1 MSVINGAK
9 HDSSNKAKKI
19 QRVGSVFE
27 FVELIAISL
36 GIIFFISIFFVRHS
50 LVVGGSMD
58 KTLANGDHLLISSF
72 MYSPEVG
79 DIVVCQVS
87 DEQQEARPRELS
99 PKEAIVKRIVAL
111 GGDRVRIE
119 NGTVF
124 VNDVAIVEDYK
135 YSDGLDWA
143 SDMDEITVSDGCVFV
158 LGDHRNNSLDSRYI
172 GEIDERLILGKAV
185 LRIAPLSR
193 FGSLYD
199 KE

>member
-9 HDSSNKAKKI
+9 RDNSNEAKKI
-19 QRVGSVFE
+19 QRIGSVFE

-72 MYSPEVG
+72 MYSPSVG

-87 DEQQEARPRELS
+87 DEQQESRPRELS
-99 PKEAIVKRIVAL
+99 PKEAIIKRIVAL

-124 VNDVAIVEDYK
+124 VNDVAMVEDYK

-143 SDMDEITVSDGCVFV
+143 SDMEEITVSDGCVFV
-158 LGDHRNNSLDSRYI
+158 LGDHRNSSLDSRYI
-172 GEIDERLILGKAV
+172 GEIDERLILGKAI
-185 LRIAPLSR
+185 LRIAPLSK